1 VSRIVVAVG
10 GNALVSPEHESMIDQ
25 FGAVAALA
33 PQLVDLVADGRD
45 VVITHGNGPQVGYI
59 LRRSELA
66 IGEVAPIPIDFAVG
80 DTQGAIG
87 HMFLL
92 AFRNEL
98 ERRSLGHNVA
108 ALVTQVVVDA
118 HDPAFANPTKPIG
131 SFFDEPRAR
140 SLADQFGWTFA
151 EDSGRGWR
159 RVVASPE
166 PINVVETPVIETL
179 LRAGTVVVAAG
190 GGGVPVTADT
200 DGMLHRAEAVVDKDL
215 TSALLAADIDATVL
229 VFLTG
234 IDRIA
239 VGFGTPQQRW
249 LDNVTV
255 GEAAAMLGAGEFGS
269 GSMAPKIDAA
279 VRFLRG
285 ARGDGSRFV
294 LITSPARLS
303 DALKGS
309 AGTRIQ

>member
-1 VSRIVVAVG
+1 MAVG

-33 PQLVDLVADGRD
+33 PQLLELVADGREL
-45 VVITHGNGPQVGYI
+45 VVTHGNGPQVGYI

-98 ERRSLGHNVA
+98 LRRGLTRDVA
-108 ALVTQVVVDA
+108 AVVTQVVVDA
-118 HDPAFANPTKPIG
+118 DDPAFVNPTKPIG
-131 SFFDEPRAR
+131 SFFDETRAR
-140 SLADQFGWTFA
+140 ALADQFGWTVA

-166 PINVVETPVIETL
+166 PINVVETSVVETL
-179 LRAGTVVVAAG
+179 LAAGTVVVAAG
-190 GGGVPVTADT
+190 GGGVPVTADA
-200 DGMLHRAEAVVDKDL
+200 DGMLHRSEAVVDKDL
-215 TSALLAADIDATVL
+215 TSALLAADLDATVL

-239 VGFGTPQQRW
+239 VGFGTPAQRW
-249 LDNVTV
+249 LDNVSV
-255 GEAAAMLGAGEFGS
+255 DEAAALLAAGEFGS

-285 ARGDGSRFV
+285 PRREDSDDTSRYV
-294 LITSPARLS
+294 LITSPACLS
-303 DALKGS
+303 DALAGHR
-309 AGTRIQ
+309 GTRIT